1 MSTLY
6 HDNCSFSW
14 YPVDVENSVR
24 VRNSRLKNC
33 DKKRT
38 GIQTLRPGASTGNT
52 AVGILALTVH
62 YLYNLTPQLL
72 CVGNDGPRTA
82 MPVHC
87 MFIRS
92 MAVKYRF
99 WMEDFCHSLFS
110 QVIILVTLCL
120 PNHFFAT
127 HLPSHRL
134 VLVARKHDWIY
145 WIIWIYCA
153 NGYWLDTGWI
163 LSSVTFCVWNPIV
176 CQFEFIHIPVVL
188 TCTLYDHTKYRHD
201 LRLIYSVT
209 NIK

>member
-24 VRNSRLKNC
+24 VRDSRLKSC

-52 AVGILALTVH
+52 AVGVLALTVH
-62 YLYNLTPQLL
+62 YSYNLTPQLL

-87 MFIRS
+87 IFIRS

-110 QVIILVTLCL
+110 RVIILVTLCL
-120 PNHFFAT
+120 PNLFFAT
-127 HLPSHRL
+127 HPPSHRL

-153 NGYWLDTGWI
+153 NGYCPVSRSVFGI
-163 LSSVTFCVWNPIV
+163 QSSVSLNSFTFLWFLRALCMIIRNTGTI
-176 CQFEFIHIPVVL
+176 
-188 TCTLYDHTKYRHD
+188 YD
-201 LRLIYSVT
+201 
-209 NIK
+209 